1 MNLISSLSGPV
12 AQVYVVLIR
21 SESCSIAHCDGCSR
35 AGFSRKRED
44 VELLRLR
51 EGLFERQ
58 CLCTLQVH
66 RPGSSVPEL
75 SNPVKAAPELSSS
88 QHLSTSLQR
97 LYRYFATVV
106 RYFATSR

>member
-1 MNLISSLSGPV
+1 MQGEIMAAWKGHKGNRAAGV
-12 AQVYVVLIR
+12 ADRTKEI
-21 SESCSIAHCDGCSR
+21 
-35 AGFSRKRED
+35 
-44 VELLRLR
+44 
-51 EGLFERQ
+51 
-58 CLCTLQVH
+58 H

>member
-1 MNLISSLSGPV
+1 MG
-12 AQVYVVLIR
+12 
-21 SESCSIAHCDGCSR
+21 
-35 AGFSRKRED
+35 
-44 VELLRLR
+44 
-51 EGLFERQ
+51 EGLQRNLHAKSLNKTSVLNLLDKIDGDED
-58 CLCTLQVH
+58 T
-66 RPGSSVPEL
+66 VPEL

>member
-1 MNLISSLSGPV
+1 MRFIYYSSSAP
-12 AQVYVVLIR
+12 R
-21 SESCSIAHCDGCSR
+21 R
-35 AGFSRKRED
+35 A
-44 VELLRLR
+44 
-51 EGLFERQ
+51 ERQ
-58 CLCTLQVH
+58 EQVH

>member
-1 MNLISSLSGPV
+1 MSDNPSHIGKAYEEGIGMIKLPSGAAGA
-12 AQVYVVLIR
+12 AQI
-21 SESCSIAHCDGCSR
+21 
-35 AGFSRKRED
+35 
-44 VELLRLR
+44 
-51 EGLFERQ
+51 
-58 CLCTLQVH
+58 H

>member
-1 MNLISSLSGPV
+1 MSHTFDYLYDCGCTISLL
-12 AQVYVVLIR
+12 A
-21 SESCSIAHCDGCSR
+21 ADAATAAAR
-35 AGFSRKRED
+35 ALPD
-44 VELLRLR
+44 
-51 EGLFERQ
+51 
-58 CLCTLQVH
+58 LCYYH

-75 SNPVKAAPELSSS
+75 SNPVKAAPELSSYS

>member
-1 MNLISSLSGPV
+1 MMVGDPSDPLLRYSRKKLNTAILVTTILQGPCESSLT
-12 AQVYVVLIR
+12 
-21 SESCSIAHCDGCSR
+21 H
-35 AGFSRKRED
+35 F
-44 VELLRLR
+44 
-51 EGLFERQ
+51 
-58 CLCTLQVH
+58 H

>member
-1 MNLISSLSGPV
+1 LL
-12 AQVYVVLIR
+12 L
-21 SESCSIAHCDGCSR
+21 GCL
-35 AGFSRKRED
+35 GY
-44 VELLRLR
+44 
-51 EGLFERQ
+51 EGQLHQAVSHLDEYAF
-58 CLCTLQVH
+58 LDMVGILATLYHVH

>member
-1 MNLISSLSGPV
+1 MGVPAFSG
-12 AQVYVVLIR
+12 
-21 SESCSIAHCDGCSR
+21 SR
-35 AGFSRKRED
+35 
-44 VELLRLR
+44 
-51 EGLFERQ
+51 GL
-58 CLCTLQVH
+58 VH

>member
-1 MNLISSLSGPV
+1 MARFPGLGGAPGISEAS
-12 AQVYVVLIR
+12 Q
-21 SESCSIAHCDGCSR
+21 
-35 AGFSRKRED
+35 
-44 VELLRLR
+44 EL
-51 EGLFERQ
+51 
-58 CLCTLQVH
+58 H

>member
-1 MNLISSLSGPV
+1 LYNI
-12 AQVYVVLIR
+12 
-21 SESCSIAHCDGCSR
+21 
-35 AGFSRKRED
+35 
-44 VELLRLR
+44 
-51 EGLFERQ
+51 
-58 CLCTLQVH
+58 H